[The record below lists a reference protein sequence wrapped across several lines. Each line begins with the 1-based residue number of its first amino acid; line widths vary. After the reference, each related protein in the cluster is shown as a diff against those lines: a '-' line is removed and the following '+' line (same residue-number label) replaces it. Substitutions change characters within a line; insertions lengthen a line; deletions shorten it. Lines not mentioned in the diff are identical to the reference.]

1 MDDSEKIKE
10 LERKVERLESDL
22 KNLKRALITFP
33 KYGEQ
38 IQKNLWT

>member
-10 LERKVERLESDL
+10 LERKVERLQSDL
-22 KNLKRALITFP
+22 KTLKRALIMLP

>member
-22 KNLKRALITFP
+22 KTLKRALIMLP
-33 KYGEQ
+33 KYGEK
-38 IQKNLWT
+38 IQNNLWT